1 MTPGDSTVSGFEFAF
16 TLFGLLLG
24 LALTEGLS
32 GLARA
37 IKERHRVRIGWATV
51 LLGLFVACDVVS
63 FWMYGWALRD
73 KLEVSWP
80 LMFGGFLVTGVYFIC
95 ASMVFPDDVDTDFD
109 AHFDRIRPIV
119 LGGILLCNIAL
130 LGLTASLVDILSLTS
145 LRAIV
150 VTWSFFPAALL
161 GTFTRQRKVAIACL
175 IWLTAT
181 YPISALWV

>member
-1 MTPGDSTVSGFEFAF
+1 MSGFEFAF

-37 IKERHRVRIGWATV
+37 IKARHRVRFGWATT

-73 KLEVSWP
+73 RLEVSWP
-80 LMFGGFLVTGVYFIC
+80 LMFGGFAVTGVYFVC
-95 ASMVFPDDVDTDFD
+95 ASLVFPDEVDVDYDE
-109 AHFDRIRPIV
+109 HFDRTRPIV
-119 LGGILLCNIAL
+119 LGGILACNVAL
-130 LGLTASLVDILSLTS
+130 VALTAQLIGLSDPGS
-145 LRAIV
+145 LRTL
-150 VTWSFFPAALL
+150 VTAWSFFPIALWAAL
-161 GTFTRQRKVAIACL
+161 TRSRKVAIGCL

-181 YPISALWV
+181 YPLSVVWS

>member
-1 MTPGDSTVSGFEFAF
+1 
-16 TLFGLLLG
+16 
-24 LALTEGLS
+24 
-32 GLARA
+32 
-37 IKERHRVRIGWATV
+37 
-51 LLGLFVACDVVS
+51 
-63 FWMYGWALRD
+63 
-73 KLEVSWP
+73 
-80 LMFGGFLVTGVYFIC
+80 
-95 ASMVFPDDVDTDFD
+95 MVFPDDVDTDFD

-145 LRAIV
+145 LRAMV